1 LRFFRSQARGTS
13 INRIRT
19 ASAGRMAAG
28 AFAVWLDPLNQDTG
42 SLQDLLCPFPAE
54 ALFAR
59 KVGTLV
65 NNSRNEDPRCVQEAD
80 T

>member
-1 LRFFRSQARGTS
+1 MS
-13 INRIRT
+13 IGRT
-19 ASAGRMAAG
+19 AKSE
-28 AFAVWLDPLNQDTG
+28 D
-42 SLQDLLCPFPAE
+42 FPTE

-80 T
+80 S